1 METLTIDVDDRLAV
15 VTINRPEV
23 RNALSRQV
31 LADLRDALAELRE
44 RDDVGL
50 VAFTGAGEKAFV
62 AGADIAQLRHYDL
75 HTGLDAEMQRTFDA
89 VEAFPKP
96 TVAAVNG
103 FALGGGCEL
112 AMACDIR
119 IASENA
125 RFGLPETTLSVL
137 PGAGGTQRLARLVGT
152 GRAIEMILTGRFVD
166 AAEAHAIGLITAV
179 VPAEGLRAELRRLAD
194 QILAKGPLAVR
205 LAKLVVRA
213 GMDADQRTGQV
224 GRAAGAGAALHDG
237 GQGRGRERVPRE
249 APARLQGGV
258 TWRASTE
265 RTRRSVS
272 LIYPTPRS
280 LGSSSSAPERWARR
294 SPWSARS
301 PATTRPSPTSPT
313 TRSTGRDQLQA
324 RLDRDVAKGRRTR
337 DDVDAAFARLT
348 FTTDL
353 DAAAAGADLVIEAA
367 VEKLDV
373 KREVFARLDKVAPPH
388 AILTTNSSAIM
399 SSQIADATGRPDRVA
414 NMHFFNPALVMRC
427 VEVVRGPA
435 TSDATVEA
443 VVALAEPARQAAGR
457 AAQGDPRLRRQ
468 PDPRRGA
475 RRGDLPAGE
484 RASRPSRTSTPPA
497 GPRSA
502 TRWARSS

>member
-50 VAFTGAGEKAFV
+50 VAITGAGEKAFV

-75 HTGLDAEMQRTFDA
+75 HTGLDAEMQRTFDV

-224 GRAAGAGAALHDG
+224 VEQLAQALLYTTADKAEGASAFLEKRA
-237 GQGRGRERVPRE
+237 PTFK
-249 APARLQGGV
+249 GV
-258 TWRASTE
+258 
-265 RTRRSVS
+265 
-272 LIYPTPRS
+272 
-280 LGSSSSAPERWARR
+280 
-294 SPWSARS
+294 
-301 PATTRPSPTSPT
+301 
-313 TRSTGRDQLQA
+313 
-324 RLDRDVAKGRRTR
+324 
-337 DDVDAAFARLT
+337 
-348 FTTDL
+348 
-353 DAAAAGADLVIEAA
+353 
-367 VEKLDV
+367 
-373 KREVFARLDKVAPPH
+373 
-388 AILTTNSSAIM
+388 
-399 SSQIADATGRPDRVA
+399 
-414 NMHFFNPALVMRC
+414 
-427 VEVVRGPA
+427 
-435 TSDATVEA
+435 
-443 VVALAEPARQAAGR
+443 
-457 AAQGDPRLRRQ
+457 
-468 PDPRRGA
+468 
-475 RRGDLPAGE
+475 
-484 RASRPSRTSTPPA
+484 
-497 GPRSA
+497 
-502 TRWARSS
+502 

>member
-1 METLTIDVDDRLAV
+1 METLTVDVTDRLAL

-31 LADLRDALAELRE
+31 LAELRDALAELRD

-50 VAFTGAGEKAFV
+50 VAITGAGEKAFV

-224 GRAAGAGAALHDG
+224 VEQLAQALLYTTADKAEGA
-237 GQGRGRERVPRE
+237 
-249 APARLQGGV
+249 
-258 TWRASTE
+258 
-265 RTRRSVS
+265 
-272 LIYPTPRS
+272 
-280 LGSSSSAPERWARR
+280 SAF
-294 SPWSARS
+294 
-301 PATTRPSPTSPT
+301 
-313 TRSTGRDQLQA
+313 L
-324 RLDRDVAKGRRTR
+324 
-337 DDVDAAFARLT
+337 
-348 FTTDL
+348 
-353 DAAAAGADLVIEAA
+353 
-367 VEKLDV
+367 EK
-373 KREVFARLDKVAPPH
+373 R
-388 AILTTNSSAIM
+388 
-399 SSQIADATGRPDRVA
+399 
-414 NMHFFNPALVMRC
+414 
-427 VEVVRGPA
+427 
-435 TSDATVEA
+435 
-443 VVALAEPARQAAGR
+443 
-457 AAQGDPRLRRQ
+457 
-468 PDPRRGA
+468 
-475 RRGDLPAGE
+475 LPAFKGV
-484 RASRPSRTSTPPA
+484 
-497 GPRSA
+497 
-502 TRWARSS
+502 